1 VSGEP
6 GSVLEQVMAAA
17 AGAWH
22 DRAYDRGDNSL
33 LSGPRPSAAVT
44 AVASSSSDEGDALDF
59 RPPNSGSASKLFSLF
74 GNAFIIDS
82 INVLTLDFCELVQVV
97 GDFIR
102 IACSRSIS
110 RSVRV
115 IV

>member
-1 VSGEP
+1 MSGET
-6 GSVLEQVMAAA
+6 GSVLEQVMAVA

-59 RPPNSGSASKLFSLF
+59 FPPQQRLGVKIILFIWKRF
-74 GNAFIIDS
+74 H
-82 INVLTLDFCELVQVV
+82 
-97 GDFIR
+97 R
-102 IACSRSIS
+102 
-110 RSVRV
+110 
-115 IV
+115 